1 MAITAITIENFKGI
15 KDPVRVELKP
25 ITLLFGPNSAGKSTV
40 VQALHYAR
48 EVLSNNNVDAD
59 LVCGVDESMNLGG
72 FRNLVHGHDI
82 SRTIR
87 LAFDFQ
93 LDGDLFEPFL
103 ALESIGDYNHWVDKG
118 NWELE
123 PHETFYDIRENF
135 EIESAAIS
143 LEIAW
148 SEFFNEPFLKKY
160 SIAFEGHPL
169 ASIEAKPGGK
179 DIAITDFNYQ
189 HPSFI
194 MKDDESLVPRNVPYF
209 AALFLQAIREPYF
222 GFPESALLPLASQK
236 SALPEW
242 NKKLELSEVCFIPKE
257 DRDDSILFE
266 GDPEGIINGLLS
278 QLFVRPGEILLKEL
292 EQTRYIGPIRKT
304 PPRNY
309 NPVRSD
315 DASRWT
321 NGLAAWDRLY
331 LGSDDFIGEVGGWMG
346 GSEFLDSGFS
356 LVYRK
361 FKRIDVDSPL
371 YASLVRSS
379 GLDEEEDLG
388 SQLESLPETR
398 EIVVVDENRNIQVYP
413 QDIGIGI
420 SQLLPVVVGALDRA
434 IKTLI
439 IEQPE
444 LHLHPGLQC
453 RLGDLFIQQIHEQP
467 GKLFLL
473 ETHSEHLLLRL
484 MRRIRET
491 AEGDL
496 PLGHPGLDA
505 EKLSVNF
512 IDWSPTNG
520 TQIGRLQ
527 IGVDGDSLGKWP
539 DGFFEERAG
548 ELF

>member
-1 MAITAITIENFKGI
+1 
-15 KDPVRVELKP
+15 
-25 ITLLFGPNSAGKSTV
+25 
-40 VQALHYAR
+40 
-48 EVLSNNNVDAD
+48 
-59 LVCGVDESMNLGG
+59 
-72 FRNLVHGHDI
+72 
-82 SRTIR
+82 
-87 LAFDFQ
+87 
-93 LDGDLFEPFL
+93 
-103 ALESIGDYNHWVDKG
+103 
-118 NWELE
+118 
-123 PHETFYDIRENF
+123 
-135 EIESAAIS
+135 
-143 LEIAW
+143 
-148 SEFFNEPFLKKY
+148 
-160 SIAFEGHPL
+160 
-169 ASIEAKPGGK
+169 
-179 DIAITDFNYQ
+179 
-189 HPSFI
+189 
-194 MKDDESLVPRNVPYF
+194 
-209 AALFLQAIREPYF
+209 
-222 GFPESALLPLASQK
+222 
-236 SALPEW
+236 
-242 NKKLELSEVCFIPKE
+242 
-257 DRDDSILFE
+257 
-266 GDPEGIINGLLS
+266 
-278 QLFVRPGEILLKEL
+278 
-292 EQTRYIGPIRKT
+292 
-304 PPRNY
+304 
-309 NPVRSD
+309 
-315 DASRWT
+315 
-321 NGLAAWDRLY
+321 
-331 LGSDDFIGEVGGWMG
+331 MG

-453 RLGDLFIQQIHEQP
+453 RLGDLFIQQIYEQP